1 MILQCKKGEESN
13 LMKYRLL
20 AAVTAVFL
28 CMTACSSGGDTSS
41 ETYSQ
46 ILSSGVVSSETSS
59 PSSESQSSQAVSSDA
74 ESSSSSQAESTASS
88 SGGISGPDGD
98 IPYALAQGERV
109 SDSYFDD
116 AVFIG
121 DSVSLKL
128 EKYVTAKRN
137 SNASFFGGAQF
148 LTAGS
153 MGSGNALQPV
163 SDESI
168 HPLYNGQKMAL
179 ADSVKAS
186 GAKKVYIM
194 LGMNDLAPYGVD
206 GAVSNMQTLIE
217 GILEKTPDAKI
228 FVESA
233 TPLVA
238 AQNFPT
244 HKLNNSNIALYNQK
258 MSAVC
263 QEKGWYFVNVWS
275 AVQDGSGNLTASYCS
290 DPDSMGIHFTDSGC
304 EVWLEYL
311 YTHTA

>member
-1 MILQCKKGEESN
+1 
-13 LMKYRLL
+13 MKIRALSFLVAALL
-20 AAVTAVFL
+20 CL
-28 CMTACSSGGDTSS
+28 SACSSGGESSS
-41 ETYSQ
+41 EYSQ
-46 ILSSGVVSSETSS
+46 IPTSSGSTESSEPDESS
-59 PSSESQSSQAVSSDA
+59 A
-74 ESSSSSQAESTASS
+74 ESSQESETPSESSSEAPESSGAASSS
-88 SGGISGPDGD
+88 SGGTSVVDGE
-98 IPYALAQGERV
+98 IPYALAEGARV
-109 SDSYFDD
+109 DDSYFDD

-137 SNASFFGGAQF
+137 SDASFFGGAQF

-153 MGSGNALQPV
+153 MGSGNALQAV
-163 SDESI
+163 SGDSI

-206 GAVSNMQTLIE
+206 GAVNNMQTLIE
-217 GILEKTPDAKI
+217 GILEKTPDAQI

-238 AQNFPT
+238 AQNVES
-244 HKLNNSNIALYNQK
+244 HKLKNSNIALYNQK
-258 MSAVC
+258 LSALC
-263 QEKGWYFVNVWS
+263 QQKGWYFVNVWS
-275 AVQDGSGNLTASYCS
+275 AVQDGNGNLISSYCS
-290 DPDSMGIHFTDSGC
+290 DPDSMGIHFTDTGC
-304 EVWLEYL
+304 EVWLDYL